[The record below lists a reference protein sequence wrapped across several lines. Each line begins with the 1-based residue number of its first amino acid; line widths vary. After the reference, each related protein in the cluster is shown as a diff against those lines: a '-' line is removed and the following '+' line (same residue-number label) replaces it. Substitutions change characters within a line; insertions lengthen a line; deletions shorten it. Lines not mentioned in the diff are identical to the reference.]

1 MEQPKHRKWRGWQT
15 ILNIIL
21 VVMIFAVFAAGA
33 LYYFS
38 LYDEFNQENLRAFIA
53 GFGPWAPL
61 AYAAVYVISS
71 PIPFLA
77 PVISAVGGFLFGI
90 VGGTVAVLIIASLSA
105 LVPFM
110 MARQLGREW
119 VEGKIKGNARF
130 EEIYQRSQGE
140 GGFVFI
146 MLMRLIPVLPWEVQN
161 YVGGLTKVSI
171 PVFLAGTVV
180 GIIPGSFSLVFLGA
194 AATDPTSWQ
203 FVAAIAF
210 KIVTA
215 LIPVVYLAVK
225 SKRNKR

>member
-1 MEQPKHRKWRGWQT
+1 MEQPKHRKW
-15 ILNIIL
+15 IHLIL
-21 VVMIFAVFAAGA
+21 VGIVFAVFAAGA
-33 LYYFS
+33 RYYFS
-38 LYDEFNQENLRAFIA
+38 LYDEFNQENLRGFIG

-77 PVISAVGGFLFGI
+77 PVISAVGGFLFGLA
-90 VGGTVAVLIIASLSA
+90 GGSVAVLVIASLSA
-105 LVPFM
+105 LVPFL

-119 VEGKIKGNARF
+119 VEGKLQGNERF
-130 EEIYQRSQGE
+130 KEIYQQSQGE
-140 GGFVFI
+140 SGFIFI
-146 MLMRLIPVLPWEVQN
+146 MLLRLIPVLPWEVQN
-161 YVGGLTKVSI
+161 YVAGLTKVSVPI
-171 PVFLAGTVV
+171 FLAGTVV

-210 KIVTA
+210 KIATA

-225 SKRNKR
+225 SRRGK

>member
-1 MEQPKHRKWRGWQT
+1 VEQPKHRKW
-15 ILNIIL
+15 IHLIL
-21 VVMIFAVFAAGA
+21 VGIIFAVFAIAA
-33 LYYFS
+33 RYYFS

-77 PVISAVGGFLFGI
+77 PVISATGGFLFGLI
-90 VGGTVAVLIIASLSA
+90 GGTIIVLIVASLSA

-119 VEGKIKGNARF
+119 VEGKIKGNTRF
-130 EEIYQRSQGE
+130 EEIYRQSQGE
-140 GGFVFI
+140 GGFIFI

-171 PVFLAGTVV
+171 PIFLAGTVV

-203 FVAAIAF
+203 FVVAIAL

-215 LIPVVYLAVK
+215 LIPVVYLTVK
-225 SKRNKR
+225 SRRNKK